1 VIEHVVMK
9 KLKEGVREEEEAE
22 LLDVIW
28 SLKYHIDTILSL
40 SVGKLIDEKE
50 GCTHAYL
57 VQFSTKEAL
66 DAFESHPAFL
76 AVEAYCKRSLPVRVS
91 HTSLTG

>member
-28 SLKYHIDTILSL
+28 SLKYHIDIILSL
-40 SVGKLIDEKE
+40 SVGEFLISLSHSPHPSPYPCIFNLSGLEMV
-50 GCTHAYL
+50 AYRHCN
-57 VQFSTKEAL
+57 T
-66 DAFESHPAFL
+66 
-76 AVEAYCKRSLPVRVS
+76 
-91 HTSLTG
+91 